1 MELSPIELKA
11 HYTNLLHLHVKWC
24 SKHVEKYEPLLSHGS
39 ERLIIRLFADDGTTS
54 IGIVNRHLEEN
65 RAFISFGRHFR
76 ESGLNVPEIHIVSA
90 SEDSYILDDLGDET
104 LLKRVLD
111 GDGFNSAKVEL
122 YKRVIDELPK
132 FQVTGGK
139 GIDYTFCYQYK
150 EFGNENIDYDLDYF
164 KQRFLKNFHKGEIDT
179 EQLCKDLQ
187 YIKEKILEFPRE
199 YFLYRD
205 FQSRNIMI
213 KNDVPYFIDFQSGRK
228 GALLYD
234 IASLL
239 YDAKADIPQQTRE
252 ELLEFYLE
260 SVKHYTNID
269 TGKMR
274 QYFWYFAMIR
284 ILQAMGAYGFLG
296 IVKGKKRFLESI
308 PYALKNI
315 DFILNN
321 RTESVELPYLKQI
334 FSELLNGNNTENDKA

>member
-24 SKHVEKYEPLLSHGS
+24 SKQIAKYEPLLSHGS

-111 GDGFNSAKVEL
+111 GDEFNSAKVEL

-179 EQLCKDLQ
+179 EQLCVDLQ

-239 YDAKADIPQQTRE
+239 YDAKAEIPQQTRE

-260 SVKHYTNID
+260 SVKHYANID

>member
-24 SKHVEKYEPLLSHGS
+24 NKQVEKYEPLLSHGS
-39 ERLIIRLFADDGTTS
+39 ERLIIRLIADDGTSS

-65 RAFISFGRHFR
+65 RAFICFGRHFR
-76 ESGLNVPEIHIVSA
+76 ESGANVPEIHIVSA

-111 GDGFNSAKVEL
+111 GDEFNSAKIEL
-122 YKRVIDELPK
+122 YKKVIDELPK
-132 FQVTGGK
+132 FQITCNN
-139 GIDYTFCYQYK
+139 GIDYSYCYQYK

-179 EQLCKDLQ
+179 ELLDKDLA
-187 YIKEKILEFPRE
+187 YVKDKILEFPRE

-213 KNDVPYFIDFQSGRK
+213 KNEVPFFIDFQSGRK

-239 YDAKADIPQQTRE
+239 YDAKADIPQQIRE
-252 ELLEFYLE
+252 ELLEYYFE
-260 SVKHYTNID
+260 RVKQYFNID

-315 DFILNN
+315 QFILNN
-321 RTESVELPYLKQI
+321 RTEPGEFPYLKQI

>member
-24 SKHVEKYEPLLSHGS
+24 SKQIAKYEPLLSHGS

-111 GDGFNSAKVEL
+111 GDKFNSAKVEI
-122 YKRVIDELPK
+122 YKRVIEELPK
-132 FQVTGGK
+132 FQVTGGE
-139 GIDYTFCYQYK
+139 GIDHTFCYQYK

-179 EQLCKDLQ
+179 EQLCVDLQ

-260 SVKHYTNID
+260 SVKHYANID

>member
-24 SKHVEKYEPLLSHGS
+24 NKQVEKYEPLLSHGS
-39 ERLIIRLFADDGTTS
+39 ERLIIRLIADDGTSS

-65 RAFISFGRHFR
+65 RAFINFGRHFKN
-76 ESGLNVPEIHIVSA
+76 SGLNVPQIHIVSA

-111 GDGFNSAKVEL
+111 GDEFNSAKVEL
-122 YKRVIDELPK
+122 YKKVIGELPK
-132 FQVTGGK
+132 FQVTGSS
-139 GIDYTFCYQYK
+139 GIDYSYCYQYK
-150 EFGNENIDYDLDYF
+150 EFGSENIDYDLDYF

-179 EQLCKDLQ
+179 ELLDKDLACL
-187 YIKEKILEFPRE
+187 KDKILEFPRE

-213 KNDVPYFIDFQSGRK
+213 KNDEPFFIDFQSGRK

-239 YDAKADIPQQTRE
+239 YDAKADIPQQIREDLLEYYLE
-252 ELLEFYLE
+252 ELKQYADIDA
-260 SVKHYTNID
+260 VKM
-269 TGKMR
+269 K

-315 DFILNN
+315 NFILSS
-321 RTESVELPYLKQI
+321 RTGTNEFPYLKQI

>member
-24 SKHVEKYEPLLSHGS
+24 SKQIAKYEPLLSHGS

-111 GDGFNSAKVEL
+111 GDEFNSAKVEL

-179 EQLCKDLQ
+179 EQLCVDLQ

-239 YDAKADIPQQTRE
+239 YDAKAEIPQQTRE

-260 SVKHYTNID
+260 SVKHYANID
-269 TGKMR
+269 TGEMR

>member
-11 HYTNLLHLHVKWC
+11 HYTNLLHLHIKWC
-24 SKHVEKYEPLLSHGS
+24 SKQVVKYEPLLSHGS
-39 ERLIIRLFADDGTTS
+39 ERLIIRLIADDGSSS

-76 ESGLNVPEIHIVSA
+76 ETGLNVPEIHIVSA

-104 LLKRVLD
+104 LLRRVLD
-111 GDGFNSAKVEL
+111 GDKFNSTKVEL
-122 YKRVIDELPK
+122 YKRVISEIPK
-132 FQVTGGK
+132 FQVKGNTGL
-139 GIDYTFCYQYK
+139 DYSFCYQYK
-150 EFGNENIDYDLDYF
+150 EFGSENIDYDLDYF

-179 EQLCKDLQ
+179 ELLDKDLA
-187 YIKEKILEFPRE
+187 YLKEKILEFPRE

-213 KNDVPYFIDFQSGRK
+213 KNDEPFFIDFQSGRK

-252 ELLEFYLE
+252 ELLEYYLE
-260 SVKHYTNID
+260 TVKLYANID
-269 TGKMR
+269 IAKMR

-315 DFILNN
+315 NYILGS
-321 RTESVELPYLKQI
+321 RTGSEEFLYLKQI